1 VRGKPTFLPGETCR
15 QALEESNPR
24 RETGLRRQG
33 SAEAIVPWPSPREGP
48 NVKEGRD
55 LSSSRDEQRRRTS
68 PDRGTAGR
76 AKAVKPPGLGQRAEP
91 SPARDEDLSSAEGER
106 VWEQVFAR
114 HNLFAALKRVE
125 ANGGAPGIDG
135 MTVSELRPYLITHW
149 LETRASLDAGE
160 YQPSPVRR
168 VEIPK
173 PDGGVRLLGI
183 PTVIDRL
190 IQQAVAQVLTP
201 LFEPGFSP
209 HSYGF
214 RPGRRAHDAVAAAQ
228 GYIREGYTWVV
239 DVDLEKFFDRVNH
252 DKLMAR
258 VARVVKDRQVLALI
272 RKYLEAGVL
281 VNGVV
286 LEAGEG
292 TPQGGPLS
300 PLLANIMLDDLDKEL
315 ERRGHQFVR
324 YADDCNI
331 YVRSR
336 RAGERVM
343 NSVRQFLEQK
353 LSLKVNEK
361 KSAVARP
368 AKRKFLGFSFF
379 WHKGA
384 VRVRVATPALER
396 CRERLRQLTRRTQH
410 GRLAEILQDI
420 NKYVMGWV
428 GYFRL
433 ADTPSVFARLE
444 EWLRRRL
451 RQLVWKR
458 WKRGKTRWREL
469 VALGVPP
476 DKAGLGAVG
485 TSPWRMAASPV
496 VNMGLSNA
504 YWRKQ
509 GLRSI
514 TERYHQLRT
523 A

>member
-1 VRGKPTFLPGETCR
+1 MKPSG
-15 QALEESNPR
+15 
-24 RETGLRRQG
+24 
-33 SAEAIVPWPSPREGP
+33 
-48 NVKEGRD
+48 D
-55 LSSSRDEQRRRTS
+55 H
-68 PDRGTAGR
+68 
-76 AKAVKPPGLGQRAEP
+76 QRAEP
-91 SPARDEDLSSAEGER
+91 SPARDEDLSNTAGEGVWER
-106 VWEQVFAR
+106 VLAR
-114 HNLFAALKRVE
+114 ANLFRALERVE

-135 MTVSELRPYLITHW
+135 MTVEELRPYLIKHW
-149 LETRASLDAGE
+149 LEIRASLDAGV

-168 VEIPK
+168 VEIAK
-173 PDGGVRLLGI
+173 PDGGMRLLGI

-190 IQQAVAQVLTP
+190 IQQAVAQVLTL

-214 RPGRRAHDAVAAAQ
+214 RPGRRAHDAIVTAQ
-228 GYIREGYTWVV
+228 EYIREGYTWVV
-239 DVDLEKFFDRVNH
+239 DIDLEKFFDRVNH

-258 VARVVKDRQVLALI
+258 VARVVKDRRVLALI
-272 RKYLEAGVL
+272 RRYLESGVM

-286 LEAGEG
+286 LGTGEG

-315 ERRGHQFVR
+315 EKRGHRFAR

-331 YVRSR
+331 YAKSK

-343 NSVRQFLEQK
+343 DSVRQFLEQK

-361 KSAVARP
+361 KSAVDRP
-368 AKRKFLGFSFF
+368 WKRKFLGFSFF
-379 WHKGA
+379 WRKGE
-384 VRVRVATPALER
+384 VRVRVAKPAFDR
-396 CRERLRQLTRRTQH
+396 CREKLRQLTRRTRH
-410 GRLAEILQDI
+410 GTLAEIIQDI
-420 NKYVMGWV
+420 NQYTMGWI

-433 ADTPSVFARLE
+433 ADTPSVFAELD

-496 VNMGLSNA
+496 VHMGLSNA

-509 GLRSI
+509 GLQSI
-514 TERYHQLRT
+514 AERYLQLRS